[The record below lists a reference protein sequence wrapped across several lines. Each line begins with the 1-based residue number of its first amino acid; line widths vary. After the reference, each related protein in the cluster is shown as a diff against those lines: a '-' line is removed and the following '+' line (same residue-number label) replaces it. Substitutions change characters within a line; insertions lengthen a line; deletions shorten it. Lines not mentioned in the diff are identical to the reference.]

1 VNKVLAPSQ
10 VRFQWMPTPVP
21 QRFRTGVS
29 LHSHT
34 YYSRESFDFIRR
46 AGLRTPV
53 VSSLIRAAEIRYQ
66 RRHGKC
72 LELGRAWWT
81 PPLGPGEVLRG
92 ELDQLRRLGLEGL
105 VAITDHDDMQAP
117 LDLRRVHPA
126 APLSLEWSVPFG
138 AALLHLGIYNLPPAQ
153 AGDIFLAMQRY
164 RDAPEIPTLPEIL
177 AAAGSDPGALVV
189 LNHPLW
195 DEAGI
200 GEARHE
206 EAMRVFLQMFGR
218 YIHGVELNG
227 LRPAPENERV
237 RTLVAS
243 AGKTPISGGDRHGL
257 EPNAVINLTNAASF
271 SEFAEEIR
279 AGWSH
284 LLFLDHYRRPH
295 RLRVARGT
303 LDLLRNHNGHPRG
316 WRAWTDR
323 VFYRDDNGQVKALRE
338 IWRPI
343 APAGSV
349 RERLPVAPH

>member
-1 VNKVLAPSQ
+1 
-10 VRFQWMPTPVP
+10 MPAPVP

-53 VSSLIRAAEIRYQ
+53 VSSLIRAAETRYQ

-92 ELDQLRRLGLEGL
+92 ELDQLRRLDLEGL

-117 LDLRRVHPA
+117 LDLRLEHPA

-138 AALLHLGIYNLPPAQ
+138 AALFHLGIYNLPSAQ

-164 RDAPEIPTLPEIL
+164 RDAPEIHTLPEIL

-189 LNHPLW
+189 LNHPLY
-195 DEAGI
+195 DETDI

-206 EAMRVFLQMFGR
+206 EAVRVFLRMFGS

-227 LRPAPENERV
+227 LRPAAENERV
-237 RTLVAS
+237 RTLAAS

-257 EPNAVINLTNAASF
+257 ETNAVINLTNATGF

-284 LLFLDHYRRPH
+284 LLFLDHYRWPH
-295 RLRVARGT
+295 GLRVARET
-303 LDLLRNHNGHPRG
+303 LDMLRNHNGHPRG

-323 VFYRDDNGQVKALRE
+323 VFYSDEGGQVKSLRE
-338 IWRPI
+338 IWRPERI
-343 APAGSV
+343 PAWRTKGGATAPARPV
-349 RERLPVAPH
+349 RERLPVAPQA